1 MGLRVLVADDDA
13 LARRYFVEALG
24 ALGVGVVEATS
35 GAEALVALAG
45 TAVDVLIADLRMP
58 GPSGPEL
65 ARAVQERCG
74 SDAPRLVAMS
84 GELGPGTRDRLVAA
98 GYADAFE
105 KPIEP
110 AVLAAMLGL
119 RTETPPSFAPAL
131 RTPSAAVLDDD
142 AALAAL
148 GTTAAVAALRRLMLE
163 DLPAQRETLRRTL
176 AARRH
181 EHAADLLHRLRAA
194 CGFCGT
200 PRLAEASAAL
210 QRALV
215 QETGDLETLRQH
227 WELAAADVEAALA
240 QR

>member
-65 ARAVQERCG
+65 AYAVRERCG

-105 KPIEP
+105 KPIER
-110 AVLAAMLGL
+110 AALAALLGL
-119 RTETPPSFAPAL
+119 RTEAEPLLAPSTP
-131 RTPSAAVLDDD
+131 TPSAAVLDDD

-148 GTTAAVAALRRLMLE
+148 GSATAVVALRRLMLE

-176 AARRH
+176 AAQRH
-181 EHAADLLHRLRAA
+181 EHAADLLHRFRAA

-200 PRLAEASAAL
+200 PRLAQATAAL
-210 QRALV
+210 QRALAEDRSGLDV
-215 QETGDLETLRQH
+215 LHED
-227 WELAAADVEAALA
+227 WEFAAADVEAALA